1 MKRSDRRLLVFGAA
15 LLAVSGLAVASEPG
29 RGSPA
34 ARLLRGGSASEYWD
48 VAALLDSGHRVFAR
62 LSITNEGPGDETG
75 YAIGQIVFPDGT
87 VVPFTNGR
95 RKGRW
100 QLSDDGLRMEIGS
113 TVLDLREP
121 VRRFEVDKNK
131 AGIRLS
137 LLFESSGPGGLAWR
151 SAPAGYPVNLVTAD
165 AKVTGTLWVRDM
177 LAEPISI
184 RGTLSATHTWME
196 QSETEL
202 ALRRIELRSRVS
214 PVASGAHASV
224 FLLDLTAPDGERRAW
239 LVVEANGRVLL
250 ETDELDVRLEG
261 RGAASRQGY
270 PVPERLALSGPRIR
284 GEITL
289 QQLLV
294 RHDPLSVAPQPFRWF
309 MSFKTRPSHLWL
321 ASSYHLVVQ
330 GEPGEAPIELELD
343 GSGATSI
350 FFLNPIS
357 AGR

>member
-1 MKRSDRRLLVFGAA
+1 
-15 LLAVSGLAVASEPG
+15 
-29 RGSPA
+29 
-34 ARLLRGGSASEYWD
+34 

-151 SAPAGYPVNLVTAD
+151 SAPTGYAVNLVTAD

-239 LVVEANGRVLL
+239 LVVEVNGRVLL

-309 MSFKTRPSHLWL
+309 LSFKTRPSHLWI

-330 GEPGEAPIELELD
+330 GESGEAPIELD

-350 FFLNPIS
+350 FFLNPLA